1 MKTTITIEFTG
12 EPAQAVSDLT
22 RGVDLGILLRDSL
35 GEFVAARTPA
45 NTYVARR
52 YSGNSD
58 TFRSFKLREFAK
70 RCALAEMLK
79 RGDITIETEEGD
91 HGHR

>member
-1 MKTTITIEFTG
+1 MKTTITIEFSG

-22 RGVDLGILLRDSL
+22 RGVDLGILLRDAL
-35 GEFVAARTPA
+35 GEFIAAHTPARTSLDA
-45 NTYVARR
+45 TWETTSLSRL
-52 YSGNSD
+52 
-58 TFRSFKLREFAK
+58 FKIREVAK
-70 RCALAEMLK
+70 RCALAEVLK